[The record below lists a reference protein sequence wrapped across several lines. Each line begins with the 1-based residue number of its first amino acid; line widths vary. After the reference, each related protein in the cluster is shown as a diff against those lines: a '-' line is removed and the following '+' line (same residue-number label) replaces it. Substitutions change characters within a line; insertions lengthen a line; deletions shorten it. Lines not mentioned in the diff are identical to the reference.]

1 MTING
6 KTYKEPELDFNAIC
20 DLEEL
25 GVNIFQA
32 DRRRFSICRAYFAY
46 VAGIDLEDAGK
57 EIEAHM
63 SNGGKFMDVY
73 EAMTKSLTESG
84 FFKASRKALNEE
96 TEIEETEIEE

>member
-25 GVNIFQA
+25 GANIFLV
-32 DRRRFSICRAYFAY
+32 DKRRLSICRAYLAY
-46 VAGIDLEDAGK
+46 VAGIDLTEAGK
-57 EIEAHM
+57 EIEAHVE
-63 SNGGKFMDVY
+63 NGGNFMDIY

-84 FFKASRKALNEE
+84 FFKARREALNKE
-96 TEIEETEIEE
+96 TEIEE